1 MEEEAMKQLAGLV
14 FGATLT
20 ALSWAPT
27 AAAVLDDGQNVQYY
41 ANMKGKKV
49 VFVPQAAGIDN
60 VEGYIT
66 AMRKQ
71 AEGLGYTVDVRDPNW
86 NTDLGAQAISAAIT
100 EKPDVLV
107 VMNQDVQSYAR
118 LLKQAMAAGIPVIQ
132 VQVKSVVSTD
142 GYAGPEWFDVAYRGI
157 KAAMDKCSPSKGKS
171 GKIAIM
177 QGTPTNPANA
187 YGMAAL
193 EDLTAKNTDI
203 QVVST
208 QAGDWDATKAHGVA
222 STVLKQNPDL
232 CAYIGFWDGQ
242 DVGVSAAVAEA
253 GLTGKVLVFSSGGG
267 NQSSCDNVSKGGF
280 DYYVSYDA
288 AGQARDLN
296 DAIKV
301 VLQQKNKPGEKPFAL
316 YSNVKIVTKDTLTP
330 TSCWSKRDF

>member
-1 MEEEAMKQLAGLV
+1 MKRIISLALGTVLAAV
-14 FGATLT
+14 
-20 ALSWAPT
+20 SWAAAT
-27 AAAVLDDGQNVQYY
+27 ADVLDDGQNVQYY
-41 ANMKGKKV
+41 AAMKGKKV

-71 AEGLGYTVDVRDPNW
+71 AEALGYTVDVRDPNW

-132 VQVKSVVSTD
+132 VQVKSIVTTD
-142 GYAGPEWFDVAYRGI
+142 GYAGPEWFDVGYRNVL
-157 KAAMDKCSPSKGKS
+157 AAMDACRPSKGKS

-193 EDLTAKNTDI
+193 DDLTAKNKDI
-203 QVVST
+203 KVVST

-222 STVLKQNPDL
+222 ATVLKQNPDL

-267 NQSSCDNVSKGGF
+267 NQSSCDNVAKGGF
-280 DYYVSYDA
+280 DYYLSYDA

-316 YSNVKIVTKDTLTP
+316 YSNLKVITKDTLSP

>member
-1 MEEEAMKQLAGLV
+1 MKAFAKLIAGVAVAAFSWSIALAD
-14 FGATLT
+14 
-20 ALSWAPT
+20 
-27 AAAVLDDGQNVQYY
+27 VLDDGQNVQYY
-41 ANMKGKKV
+41 QDMKGKKV

-71 AEGLGYTVDVRDPNW
+71 AEALGYTIDVRDPNW
-86 NTDLGAQAISAAIT
+86 NTDLGAQAISAAIN

-132 VQVKSVVSTD
+132 VQVKSQTTTD
-142 GYAGPEWFDVAYRGI
+142 GYAGPEWYDVGYRNI
-157 KAAMDKCSPSKGKS
+157 KEAMETCSPKKGKS
-171 GKIAIM
+171 GKIAII

-193 EDLTAKNTDI
+193 ETLTAENPDI
-203 QVVST
+203 KVVST

-242 DVGVSAAVAEA
+242 DVGVAAAIKEA
-253 GLTGKVLVFSSGGG
+253 GLTGKVLLFSSGGG
-267 NQSSCDNVSKGGF
+267 NQSSCEQVKNGSF

-301 VLQQKNKPGEKPFAL
+301 VLQQKNAPGEKPFVF
-316 YSNVKIVTKDTLTP
+316 YSNVKIVTKETLTP
-330 TSCWSKRDF
+330 TSCWSKKDF

>member
-1 MEEEAMKQLAGLV
+1 MKVLLKLL
-14 FGATLT
+14 FGVALT
-20 ALSWAPT
+20 ALMSNVVKAD
-27 AAAVLDDGQNVQYY
+27 VLDDGQNVQYY
-41 ANMKGKKV
+41 ADMKGKKV
-49 VFVPQAAGIDN
+49 VFVPQSAGIDN

-66 AMRKQ
+66 ALRKQ
-71 AEGLGYTVDVRDPNW
+71 AADLGYSVDIRDPNW

-100 EKPDVLV
+100 EKPDVLI

-132 VQVKSVVSTD
+132 MQVKSIATTD
-142 GYAGPEWFDVAYRGI
+142 GYVGPEWYNVGYDVI
-157 KAAMDKCSPSKGKS
+157 KAAMEACSPSKGKS
-171 GKIAIM
+171 AKIAVM

-193 EDLTAKNTDI
+193 ETLTAEHPEIK
-203 QVVST
+203 VVST

-232 CAYIGFWDGQ
+232 CAYVGFWDGQ
-242 DVGVSAAVAEA
+242 DVGVAAAIREA
-253 GLTGKVLVFSSGGG
+253 SLTGKVLVYTHGGG
-267 NQSSCDNVSKGGF
+267 NQSSCDQVQKGGF

-296 DAIKV
+296 NAIKV
-301 VLQQKNKPGEKPFAL
+301 VLQQKNTPGAKPFTMYSAL
-316 YSNVKIVTKDTLTP
+316 KIVTKETLSP
-330 TSCWSKRDF
+330 SSCWSKRDF

>member
-1 MEEEAMKQLAGLV
+1 MRKIFGSLAALTMCAMSV
-14 FGATLT
+14 V
-20 ALSWAPT
+20 T
-27 AAAVLDDGQNVQYY
+27 AAAAVFDDGQNINYY
-41 ANMKGKKV
+41 NVLKGKKI
-49 VFVPQAAGIDN
+49 VFVPQATGIDN

-71 AEGLGYTVDVRDPNW
+71 ADALGYSIDIRDPNW
-86 NTDLGAQAISAAIT
+86 NTDLGAQAISAAII
-100 EKPDVLV
+100 EKPDLMV

-118 LLKQAMAAGIPVIQ
+118 LLKQAMAAGIPVVQ

-142 GYAGPEWFDVAYRGI
+142 AYAGPEWYDVGYKTI
-157 KAAMDKCSPSKGKS
+157 EAAMNACRKKDGKS

-193 EDLTAKNTDI
+193 EDLKAANPDI
-203 QVVST
+203 EVVST

-222 STVLKQNPDL
+222 ATVIKQTPDL
-232 CAYIGFWDGQ
+232 CGYAGFWDGQ
-242 DVGVSAAVAEA
+242 DVGVAAAIAEA
-253 GLTGKVLVFSSGGG
+253 GQTGKVLLFSSGGG
-267 NQSSCDNVSKGGF
+267 NQSSCDYVAKGSF

-296 DAIKV
+296 AAIKV
-301 VLQQKNKPGEKPFAL
+301 ILQQGLPAGEKPFAL
-316 YSNVKIVTKDTLTP
+316 YSNIKIVTKATLQP
-330 TSCWSKRDF
+330 TSCWSKKDF

>member
-1 MEEEAMKQLAGLV
+1 MKASTKWIVGAALA
-14 FGATLT
+14 
-20 ALSWAPT
+20 ALSWNVAV
-27 AAAVLDDGQNVQYY
+27 AEVLDDGQNVNYY
-41 ANMKGKKV
+41 ADMKDKKV
-49 VFVPQAAGIDN
+49 IFVPQAAGIDN

-71 AEGLGYTVDVRDPNW
+71 AEALGYTIDVRDPNW

-100 EKPDVLV
+100 EKPDALV

-132 VQVKSVVSTD
+132 VQVKSVTTTD
-142 GYAGPEWFDVAYRGI
+142 GYAGPEWFDVGYRNI
-157 KAAMDKCSPSKGKS
+157 KTAMEACSVDKGKS
-171 GKIAIM
+171 GKIAII

-193 EDLTAKNTDI
+193 EDLQAKYPDI

-242 DVGVSAAVAEA
+242 DVGVAAAIKEA
-253 GLTGKVLVFSSGGG
+253 GLTGKVLMFSSGGG
-267 NQSSCDNVSKGGF
+267 NQSSCDTVSSGGF
-280 DYYVSYDA
+280 DSYISYDA

-301 VLQQKNKPGEKPFAL
+301 VFQQKNTPGEKPFAF
-316 YSNVKIVTKDTLTP
+316 YSNLKIITKDTLTP

>member
-1 MEEEAMKQLAGLV
+1 MKKLLKMALGAGLMA
-14 FGATLT
+14 FAWGSAT
-20 ALSWAPT
+20 
-27 AAAVLDDGQNVQYY
+27 AAVLDDGQNVRYY
-41 ANMKGKKV
+41 ADMKGKKV

-71 AEGLGYTVDVRDPNW
+71 ADALGYKVDVRDPNW

-118 LLKQAMAAGIPVIQ
+118 LLKQAMAAGIPVVQ
-132 VQVKSVVSTD
+132 VQVKSVVTTD
-142 GYAGPEWFDVAYRGI
+142 AYAGPEWYDLGYRNI
-157 KAAMDKCSPSKGKS
+157 LAAMDACRPSKGKS

-193 EDLTAKNTDI
+193 EDLTAKNKDI
-203 QVVST
+203 KVVST

-222 STVLKQNPDL
+222 ATVLKQNPDL
-232 CAYIGFWDGQ
+232 CAYVGFWDGQ

-253 GLTGKVLVFSSGGG
+253 GRTGKVLVFSSGGG
-267 NQSSCDNVSKGGF
+267 NQSSCDNVAKGGF
-280 DYYVSYDA
+280 DYYLSYDA

-316 YSNVKIVTKDTLTP
+316 YSNLKVITKSTLTP

>member
-1 MEEEAMKQLAGLV
+1 MKKLKRLA
-14 FGATLT
+14 FGAVLA
-20 ALSWAPT
+20 ALSST
-27 AAAVLDDGQNVQYY
+27 AATADVLDDGQNVQYY

-71 AEGLGYTVDVRDPNW
+71 ADALGYTVDVRDPNW

-142 GYAGPEWFDVAYRGI
+142 GYAGPEWFGVGYRNI
-157 KAAMDKCSPSKGKS
+157 KAAMEACSPSKGKS

-193 EDLTAKNTDI
+193 EGLTAKNKDI
-203 QVVST
+203 KVVST

-222 STVLKQNPDL
+222 ATVIKQNPDL
-232 CAYIGFWDGQ
+232 CAYVGFWDGQ

-253 GLTGKVLVFSSGGG
+253 GLTGKLLVFSSGGG
-267 NQSSCDNVSKGGF
+267 NQSSCDNVAKGGF
-280 DYYVSYDA
+280 DYY
-288 AGQARDLN
+288 L
-296 DAIKV
+296 
-301 VLQQKNKPGEKPFAL
+301 
-316 YSNVKIVTKDTLTP
+316 
-330 TSCWSKRDF
+330 SCSS

>member
-1 MEEEAMKQLAGLV
+1 MKRLARLAIGS
-14 FGATLT
+14 
-20 ALSWAPT
+20 ALAILSLSA
-27 AAAVLDDGQNVQYY
+27 ANAAVLDDGQNVNYY
-41 ANMKGKKV
+41 ADLKGKKV

-71 AEGLGYTVDVRDPNW
+71 AGALGYTVDVRDPNW

-118 LLKQAMAAGIPVIQ
+118 LLKQAMAAGIPVVQ
-132 VQVKSVVSTD
+132 VQVKSIVTTD
-142 GYAGPEWFDVAYRGI
+142 GYAGPEWFDVGYRNI
-157 KAAMDKCSPSKGKS
+157 LAAMDSCRPSKGKS

-193 EDLTAKNTDI
+193 EDLTARNKDI
-203 QVVST
+203 KVVST

-222 STVLKQNPDL
+222 ATVIKQNPDL

-280 DYYVSYDA
+280 DYYLSYDA
-288 AGQARDLN
+288 AAQARDLN

-301 VLQQKNKPGEKPFAL
+301 VLQQKSKPGSKPFAL
-316 YSNVKIVTKDTLTP
+316 YSNLKVVTKDSLSP